1 MDVYSTRDAAKK
13 LGIHLVTLQRYLVDR
28 TVIGPAVTRVG
39 GVQVRLW
46 NDADIQRAKKSLPK
60 ITNGRKTRYQKRK
73 DKQKTQPRAPQPQ
86 HAKTARAGG
95 PGAALP
101 KKRRTKKKK

>member
-13 LGIHLVTLQRYLVDR
+13 LGIHLVTLQRYLAEGIV
-28 TVIGPAVTRVG
+28 TGPSVTRVG

-46 NDADIQRAKKSLPK
+46 TDKDIERAQEAMPK
-60 ITNGRKTRYQKRK
+60 AANGRKTRYQKVSET
-73 DKQKTQPRAPQPQ
+73 KTQARARQRQ

-101 KKRRTKKKK
+101 KKRGTKKKK